1 MFKKYVKKLTNT
13 IGTGEYLRRKSW
25 SSSSSSTP
33 ATDLVRKQKKK
44 DKYSK
49 ADLEHELDMEAD
61 YMPRSRY
68 PSACS
73 TDSAITSASS
83 HSGSASS
90 LSDSSSESSD
100 SNGGAEGRG
109 SAKLNR
115 NSDNVL
121 VFDPALLALPAA
133 QIIISTAIAELR
145 NAPELQPLVYSKIV

>member
-1 MFKKYVKKLTNT
+1 MFKKYVTKLTNT
-13 IGTGEYLRRKSW
+13 IGTVDYLRRKS
-25 SSSSSSTP
+25 SSSSSSSP

-49 ADLEHELDMEAD
+49 ADLEPELDMEAD

-100 SNGGAEGRG
+100 SNGGAEGGG
-109 SAKLNR
+109 SGKLNR
-115 NSDNVL
+115 NRDNVL

-133 QIIISTAIAELR
+133 QIIIAGLR